1 MEIGSPPP
9 ASAMTTTAANVG
21 GGDNHAAEETPASL
35 TVFRYEKS
43 LLSRLHECKDV
54 LKTAERTVPASK
66 VREQWR
72 YFIEMQVEPAG
83 RIELRIFNFQFK
95 YGFLYIYICSDYM
108 YAGWQAF
115 WRIPRVICES
125 LKISYPSVVFG
136 MVEQVLFADLKA
148 TFRVTDVQDDNVHLP
163 GRHEVE
169 LVDLLPTKFQENDA
183 INIETTA
190 ACVDMLR

>member
-9 ASAMTTTAANVG
+9 ASAMITTAANVG

-72 YFIEMQVEPAG
+72 YFIEMQLEPAG
-83 RIELRIFNFQFK
+83 RIELRIFNFQSK
-95 YGFLYIYICSDYM
+95 YGFLYIYLFRLYLCRL
-108 YAGWQAF
+108 AGVLAYSPRDLRIVENQLSERRFRNGRASAF
-115 WRIPRVICES
+115 RRSEGHVPCDRC
-125 LKISYPSVVFG
+125 
-136 MVEQVLFADLKA
+136 
-148 TFRVTDVQDDNVHLP
+148 P
-163 GRHEVE
+163 G
-169 LVDLLPTKFQENDA
+169 
-183 INIETTA
+183 
-190 ACVDMLR
+190 